1 MVDDS
6 IEIVGEHKANAC
18 LWISFWHIKRTL
30 KGMSNSVY
38 NSKSTLNRE
47 HAGKILTHEN
57 KATLSSVQV
66 STLSIN
72 ISRVHVLS
80 MSTD

>member
-1 MVDDS
+1 
-6 IEIVGEHKANAC
+6 
-18 LWISFWHIKRTL
+18 
-30 KGMSNSVY
+30 MSNSVY